1 MTSETMTVEEFGALA
16 ATWGADVDRWPAETQ
31 DRARALA
38 AVSPTAAALLI
49 DAGQLDRAIA
59 SARPV
64 VAPARSDA
72 LVGRVAT
79 ALAAEAAQRT
89 ARRRWRTWFMPA
101 TSLASA
107 AVIGIGL
114 GLAQPITPP
123 MSGAEYLTALLI
135 DGAPVSPWV
144 RQ

>member
-16 ATWGADVDRWPAETQ
+16 AAWGADVGRWPAETQ

-49 DAGQLDRAIA
+49 DAGRLDRAIA

-72 LVGRVAT
+72 LVGRIAT
-79 ALAAEAAQRT
+79 TLAAEAAQRT

-107 AVIGIGL
+107 AVIGVGL
-114 GLAQPITPP
+114 GLAQPVTPP
-123 MSGAEYLTALLI
+123 MSGAEYLTALLV

>member
-16 ATWGADVDRWPAETQ
+16 AAWGADIARWPDQTR
-31 DRARALA
+31 DRAEALA

-49 DAGQLDRAIA
+49 DAGRLDRAIA

-79 ALAAEAAQRT
+79 TLAAETAERAARS
-89 ARRRWRTWFMPA
+89 RWRTWLMPA

-114 GLAQPITPP
+114 GLAQPVTPP
-123 MSGAEYLTALLI
+123 MTGAEYLTALLI
-135 DGAPVSPWV
+135 DGAPVNPWV
-144 RQ
+144 DQ

>member
-1 MTSETMTVEEFGALA
+1 MTSEAMTVEEFGALA
-16 ATWGADVDRWPAETQ
+16 AAWGADIGRWPAEARE
-31 DRARALA
+31 RAEALA
-38 AVSPTAAALLI
+38 SVSPSAAALLVE
-49 DAGQLDRAIA
+49 AGRLDRAIS

-79 ALAAEAAQRT
+79 ALAAEAAERA

-107 AVIGIGL
+107 AVIGVGL
-114 GLAQPITPP
+114 GLAQPVTPP
-123 MSGAEYLTALLI
+123 MTGAEYLTTLLI
-135 DGAPVSPWV
+135 DGAPLSPWV